1 MQMTTLLVTLLF
13 LTHVGPATAHEAE
26 GEPAEVETRGASPRE
41 RPIVWPLGT
50 ALPDGLD
57 QLAPAELRE
66 AMARYRESGEAAV
79 IRQSDAVVYP
89 FNESQPIVRCSPLR
103 ACDVE
108 LQAGEAVTGVAVGD
122 SERWITSP
130 LESGDLD
137 NPTPHVV
144 VKPKAWDLATNLVI
158 ATTRRTYHLSLVS
171 PPKTDSAVDPDT
183 YYRHVRFY
191 YPTELV
197 QYWMTEKQRRR
208 REESRRQAAT
218 AVDMSAFSIDQLNF
232 DYTIKGDRKVAWRP
246 TTVFDDGQHVYIQLP
261 TSARSTDLP
270 ALLVEVEGG
279 GMGISNYRVR
289 GDWYVTDGLFR
300 KAELVV
306 GVGRKKRAVEIV
318 NNRPLLG
325 D

>member
-1 MQMTTLLVTLLF
+1 MQMTTLLVAASI
-13 LTHVGPATAHEAE
+13 LTVVGPATAYVAEKTATDVEARS
-26 GEPAEVETRGASPRE
+26 GLQRE
-41 RPIVWPLGT
+41 RPIVWPLGEE
-50 ALPDGLD
+50 LPEGLD

-66 AMARYRESGEAAV
+66 AMRRYRESGEATV

-108 LQAGEAVTGVAVGD
+108 LQAGEVVTGVAVGD

-130 LESGDLD
+130 LESGDLG
-137 NPTPHVV
+137 NPTPHVI

-158 ATTRRTYHLSLVS
+158 ATTRRTYYLSLVS
-171 PPKTDSAVDPDT
+171 PPKSEGTDDGT

-197 QYWMTEKQRRR
+197 QYWMTERQRHRRAEVR
-208 REESRRQAAT
+208 REEAMT
-218 AVDMSAFSIDQLNF
+218 VDVSALSVDQLNF

-261 TSARSTDLP
+261 ATARATDLP
-270 ALLVEVEGG
+270 ALLVEVQGG

-289 GDWYVTDGLFR
+289 GDWYVSDGLFTR
-300 KAELVV
+300 AELVV
-306 GVGRKKRAVEIV
+306 GVGKKKRKVELI
-318 NNRPLLG
+318 NNRPPSG

>member
-1 MQMTTLLVTLLF
+1 MQMTTLLVALSI
-13 LTHVGPATAHEAE
+13 LTIVGQTAAYGAEEA
-26 GEPAEVETRGASPRE
+26 AKDVEALGGLQRE
-41 RPIVWPLGT
+41 RPTVWPLGEE
-50 ALPDGLD
+50 LPQGLD
-57 QLAPAELRE
+57 QFAPAELRE
-66 AMARYRESGEAAV
+66 AMRGYRESGEATV
-79 IRQSDAVVYP
+79 IQQSDAVVYP

-108 LQAGEAVTGVAVGD
+108 LQAGEVVTGVAVGD

-137 NPTPHVV
+137 HPTPHVI

-158 ATTRRTYHLSLVS
+158 ATTRRTYYLSLVS
-171 PPKTDSAVDPDT
+171 PPKSDGADSGT

-191 YPTELV
+191 YPAELV
-197 QYWMTEKQRRR
+197 QYWMTERQRRQRDQFR
-208 REESRRQAAT
+208 REAAMT
-218 AVDMSAFSIDQLNF
+218 VDVSALSVDQLNF

-261 TSARSTDLP
+261 ATARSTDLP
-270 ALLVEVEGG
+270 ALLVEVRGG

-289 GDWYVTDGLFR
+289 GDWYVSDGLFT

-306 GVGRKKRAVEIV
+306 GVGRKKRKVEIV
-318 NNRPLLG
+318 NNRPPSG
-325 D
+325 E